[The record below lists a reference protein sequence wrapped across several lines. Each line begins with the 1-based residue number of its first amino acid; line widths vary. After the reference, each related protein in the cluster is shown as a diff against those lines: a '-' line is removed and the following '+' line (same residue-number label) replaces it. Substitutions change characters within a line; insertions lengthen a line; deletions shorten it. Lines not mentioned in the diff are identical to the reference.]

1 MLEDYRL
8 KVFAQVAQTGSFT
21 KAAEALSISQP
32 AVSQNVS
39 ELERQLGITLF
50 ERRRGEV
57 ALTEQGKLFLKYAER
72 IIEDYKLINVLFNA
86 SSDDSVR
93 LWISPEVRVLLSDRL
108 IETLAVLR
116 PKLKIQLVESEAQ
129 AEIIIFAISDKKRKD
144 RQIKIEVT
152 VLPENHPLAGLFDRV
167 LDML

>member
-108 IETLAVLR
+108 IETVAVLR

-144 RQIKIEVT
+144 RQIKIEVA

>member
-8 KVFAQVAQTGSFT
+8 RVFAQVAQTGSFT

-116 PKLKIQLVESEAQ
+116 PKLKIQLVENEAQ
-129 AEIIIFAISDKKRKD
+129 AEIIIFAVSDKKRKD

-152 VLPENHPLAGLFDRV
+152 VLPENHQLAGLFDRV